1 MVLQSDLRFGNIAV
15 SRCHDIASLR
25 RMHNFDIAIFHFL
38 PYYDF
43 TLIMQ
48 YNRIGLQMSV
58 SRAKQRQA
66 QHRINQAASLAQSLA
81 KPLGGWIAAF
91 QEAIGMNAPALAERL
106 SVSRNTIY
114 ASIRNEQAGTISLNQ
129 LEKIAEAMGGRLV
142 YAIVP
147 RDGAVEDI
155 VLAQA
160 RAKARRIIQR
170 TRAHMALEEQSE
182 GLRSE
187 AEMVDELARD
197 IIREGRRDFWQ

>member
-1 MVLQSDLRFGNIAV
+1 
-15 SRCHDIASLR
+15 
-25 RMHNFDIAIFHFL
+25 
-38 PYYDF
+38 
-43 TLIMQ
+43 
-48 YNRIGLQMSV
+48 
-58 SRAKQRQA
+58 
-66 QHRINQAASLAQSLA
+66 
-81 KPLGGWIAAF
+81 
-91 QEAIGMNAPALAERL
+91 MNAPALAERL
-106 SVSRNTIY
+106 EVSRNAIY

-129 LEKIAEAMGGRLV
+129 LEKIADAMGGRVV

-147 RDGAVEDI
+147 REGPVEEI

-187 AEMVDELARD
+187 EEMVEELAAD